1 MKTRKSKQRDIQKK
15 ARVSQQAEVTQEK
28 PGATQEEAGATQEE
42 AGATQEEVQPLEQP
56 KRASGLHYSFDTPI
70 PLHEATSSPENSTG
84 MLHQSAPL

>member
-28 PGATQEEAGATQEE
+28 PGATQEE